1 MLEPLIAFVSR
12 DSTDEP
18 PQRPRT
24 FTIVG
29 ENGDEGE
36 VFAPPG
42 NVTR

>member
-1 MLEPLIAFVSR
+1 MLEPLIAFVSG

-18 PQRPRT
+18 RQRPRT
-24 FTIVG
+24 FTIVD
-29 ENGDEGE
+29 ENGDERE